1 LTVAA
6 DSNLILAA
14 EGLYLYAL
22 TPQGHLLWDWEL
34 PNRHEQSQNLAMP
47 VGGVRLNQ
55 AACRTLG
62 ISTQADTDEVRR
74 AYRRMARLTHP
85 DMNPGDSIAADR
97 FRAVHAAFKQLSKG
111 AAVNEPDNI
120 VRIQITFGLTYDGQP
135 ITAAISSVAVADG
148 AIGIGTSEGE
158 VYLCNLDGD
167 VREYHK
173 DLGRQWVAS
182 VRLRGGHLDA
192 AYCYPRIYRFKN
204 GAPQAS
210 PDMPEFATHLV
221 SHGTDI
227 LAHGWKTLWLLDS
240 SARLI
245 GSLPLDRKVDTVCA
259 VEGASVVLAGR
270 LMRVPHRPESAH
282 GSGL

>member
-1 LTVAA
+1 MAA

-22 TPQGHLLWDWEL
+22 TPQCRLLWDWGL
-34 PNRHEQSQNLAMP
+34 ANRHEQSQSLTMP

-55 AACRTLG
+55 AAYRTLG
-62 ISTQADTDEVRR
+62 ISTQASTDEVRR

-85 DMNPGDSIAADR
+85 DMNPGDSSAADR
-97 FRAVHAAFKQLSKG
+97 FRTVHAAFEELSK
-111 AAVNEPDNI
+111 AVVVNEPDNV
-120 VRIQITFGLTYDGQP
+120 VRIQITFGLTYNGQP
-135 ITAAISSVAVADG
+135 ITAAISSIALADG
-148 AIGIGTSEGE
+148 AIGIGTTKGE

-182 VRLRGGHLDA
+182 VRLRGGNLDA
-192 AYCYPRIYRFKN
+192 AYCYPRIYRFAN

-210 PDMPEFATHLV
+210 PDMPEFATHLLP
-221 SHGTDI
+221 HGTDV
-227 LAHGWKTLWLLDS
+227 LAHGWTTLWLLDS

-245 GSLPLDRKVDTVCA
+245 GSLRLDRKVDTVCA
-259 VEGASVVLAGR
+259 VEGASVVLAGQ
-270 LMRVPHRPESAH
+270 LMRVPHRLEPVDDS
-282 GSGL
+282 GS